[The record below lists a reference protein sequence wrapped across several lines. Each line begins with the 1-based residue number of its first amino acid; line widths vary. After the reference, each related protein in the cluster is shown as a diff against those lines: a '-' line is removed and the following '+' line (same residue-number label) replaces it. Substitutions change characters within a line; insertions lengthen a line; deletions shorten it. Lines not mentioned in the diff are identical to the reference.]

1 VGDAVPPEA
10 DLSALAASLQ
20 SDARD
25 STVFFGVLCTALE
38 SAVPA
43 STTVERQRSLVR
55 SRRLARRLTVRL
67 GDDTFEAELHDG
79 RTVCRHL
86 HAVSGVGGGL
96 PYSKEV
102 GVQQWT
108 AALVAALAHDAR
120 ATAAATEAL
129 RSLTT

>member
-1 VGDAVPPEA
+1 VDDVPPPEA
-10 DLSALAASLQ
+10 ELSALSASLQ
-20 SDARD
+20 SDVRD
-25 STVFFGVLCTALE
+25 STVFFGVLCTALQT
-38 SAVPA
+38 AIPA

-67 GDDTFEAELHDG
+67 GDDTFETELHDG
-79 RTVCRHL
+79 RLVCRQM

-96 PYSKEV
+96 PYSKEL

-108 AALVAALAHDAR
+108 AALVAALAHDAG
-120 ATAAATEAL
+120 AAAAATEAL